1 MKIYLI
7 TKILHIISVV
17 FFIGVVSFRTFI
29 IPVLRDSFELKQYK
43 RINMLTGR
51 RARDIIKINNI
62 FLILTGVYLSL
73 NFISI
78 DMSVIVFL
86 KILIGAILASIF
98 YIVPIIMSKM
108 QGIAWFSMF
117 FHYLIFSLMML
128 TIALSQLIFI

>member
-1 MKIYLI
+1 MEIYLI
-7 TKILHIISVV
+7 TKILHIISAV

-29 IPVLRDSFELKQYK
+29 IPVLRDSFEPKQYK

-128 TIALSQLIFI
+128 TIVLSQLIFI

>member
-7 TKILHIISVV
+7 TKILHIISAV

-78 DMSVIVFL
+78 DMSVIMFL

-128 TIALSQLIFI
+128 TIVLSQLIFV

>member
-7 TKILHIISVV
+7 TKILHIISAV
-17 FFIGVVSFRTFI
+17 FFIGVVSFRTLI

-78 DMSVIVFL
+78 DMSVIMFL

-128 TIALSQLIFI
+128 TIVLSQLIFV

>member
-1 MKIYLI
+1 ME
-7 TKILHIISVV
+7 IISVV

-117 FHYLIFSLMML
+117 FYYLIFSLMML
-128 TIALSQLIFI
+128 TIVLSQLIFV